1 MTKGSNT
8 VYFFFNSNFSQNSL
22 THKSIERSYVLKFL
36 RNLIELTKN
45 FANQISIY
53 FSLTLNSNSKN
64 VNLFNNFSPD
74 GKTTEIKI
82 TKETFDELN
91 ASIV

>member
-22 THKSIERSYVLKFL
+22 TLKSIERSYVLKFL

-53 FSLTLNSNSKN
+53 FSLTLNGNSKN
-64 VNLFNNFSPD
+64 VNLFNNFSPE

-82 TKETFDELN
+82 TKETFVELN
-91 ASIV
+91 SSIV